1 MIIFLTILIFIL
13 VLGVLIFAHE
23 LGHFIFAKRAG
34 IKVEE
39 FGMGFPPRIFGKK
52 YKGTLYSLNLFPI
65 GGFVKIYGEDG
76 EGADK
81 KESFAS
87 RSAWIRFKIIFAG
100 VFFNVLLAIL
110 LLAIYFWLGGPTI
123 ITPPTKYTA
132 ADKTTSEIL
141 VWQAEPDS
149 PASVAGLE
157 RGDVIL
163 SIAGEK
169 VDSFS
174 DLENVLSPNIDQ
186 DVEIKIR
193 RDKEEKNLNIQV
205 AEKDGKGFLGI
216 RGIDNYLSAKYP
228 WWKVPY
234 IAVVESFKLLY
245 AIIAVLF
252 MYLKDLIVESK
263 APSDIS
269 GPVGIFIITKEIVK
283 LGAKE
288 VVRFAA
294 VLSLNLVILNFL
306 PIPGLDGGRA
316 FFIML
321 EKIRGKKIEPRLEAI
336 IHGVGFAFLIAI
348 FLLIT
353 YSDVIKFIIKR

>member
-39 FGMGFPPRIFGKK
+39 FGMGFPPRIFGKT

-76 EGADK
+76 EGRDQ

-87 RSAWIRFKIIFAG
+87 RNAWTRFKIIFAG
-100 VFFNVLLAIL
+100 VLFNIILSIL

-123 ITPPTKYTA
+123 ITPPTKYTT
-132 ADKTTSEIL
+132 ADKTVSEIL
-141 VWQAEPDS
+141 VWQAES
-149 PASVAGLE
+149 NTPASESGFE
-157 RGDVIL
+157 RGDIIL
-163 SIAGEK
+163 EVAGTK
-169 VDSFS
+169 VENFKE
-174 DLENVLSPNIDQ
+174 LEDVLSSKIDQ
-186 DVEIKIR
+186 DIEIKVS
-193 RDKEEKNLNIQV
+193 RDKEEKSLNARV
-205 AEKDGKGFLGI
+205 AEKNGKGFLGI
-216 RGIDNYLSAKYP
+216 RGIDNYLSATYP

-245 AIIAVLF
+245 AIIAILYI
-252 MYLKDLIVESK
+252 YLKDLIVESK
-263 APSDIS
+263 APADIS

-288 VVRFAA
+288 VIRFAA

-316 FFIML
+316 FFILL

-336 IHGVGFAFLIAI
+336 IHGVGFAFLIAL

-353 YSDVIKFIIKR
+353 YSDVIKFIIKK